1 MKTSTCNMNNR
12 YIVLIIIFLI
22 STLSHAQLKK
32 GFEPRFNESVNG
44 DFAMIA
50 NNMVSVNPIMP
61 YNDEGNNDGINLV
74 YVDIDGNTGIGAN
87 TFNSSSAEFKN
98 PVTNLPSTNCLTI
111 KRVLLYWA
119 AADKEPDDN
128 DISSENQPDWDF
140 NDIKLMLPGQTNY
153 VDYEADEV
161 LYRGRDD
168 NGDGI
173 ADDHF
178 ANDPYV
184 CVKDI
189 TTFVN
194 NNLPINGGNAYGVY
208 QVANVECKTGQLVEH
223 DALFN
228 TGVSGGWQIVF
239 VYESPLLI
247 KKNVSIYDGYIHVS
261 STGLPQYGITIDNFQ
276 TVPAP
281 QAVNVKILMG
291 SLEGDRGRVGDR
303 LEIENALNTFV
314 PITTDPVSPIRPL
327 NNFFNSRIT
336 IDNNNFLDRIPASE
350 NTLGFD
356 AAIFDLSN
364 PNNSIIQND
373 QTSANFRLT
382 TTIET
387 YGMFLLGLSVDVFEP
402 DLGPIEVLTNAAS
415 TPQSPGTIINA
426 DFTVEN
432 KGNDNAVNVTIS
444 STLPPQ
450 IEVND
455 FAGLLLTLPTGVNA
469 TYIGNV
475 LTFTVDDQYVEVGDS
490 PIDVDFD
497 LIIKDECYFLND
509 NCDDLSFGLEFIA
522 TYSGATNPEVQST
535 NSSSDLDACGVGND
549 QETIITVIQ
558 PTGPIINAP
567 TNETIS
573 SCSFNSQTEANTAFT
588 DWLNQFSV
596 GGSCNINGQFDQ
608 TYTAPNFCGGS
619 VTVIYEVTDLCT
631 PLASETRIFEIAAP
645 IAISYTA
652 PADETSD
659 ACNYNDQNAL
669 NTAFNSWVTSQTAA
683 FAIANGCSP
692 SISND
697 SATASIPV
705 LCDGGITTITW
716 TINDICQT
724 TLTETADFTVTAP
737 TAITYTAPADVTS
750 DACEYTDQNALD
762 TAFNNWV
769 TTQNAAFAI
778 ANGCSPVISNNS
790 ATASIPVLC
799 DGGVSTV
806 TWMIN
811 DLCETFT
818 ETAEFRVT
826 APTAI
831 NLPSNETNTV
841 NCIADATETFIIP
854 AVNDAC
860 GNPIIPSAP
869 VIVESPIIL
878 DCEGTRTYTYTYSD
892 CAGNSAEWE
901 YLYTIEIP
909 TFTITD
915 ANGEATVNCVAD
927 ATETF
932 TLPSIID
939 ACGNPIT
946 PSAAVIV
953 DSPNTLDCQ
962 GTRTYKYTYSDCAGN
977 SAEWEYV
984 YTIEIPT
991 FTITDANGE
1000 ATVNCVA
1007 NATETFTL
1015 PSIIDACGN
1024 PITPSAAVIVDS
1036 PNTLDCEGTRTYTY
1050 TYSDCAGNSA
1060 EWEYVYTIDLM
1071 SFVLPGNTTETVD
1084 NIDDAT
1090 EPTPPNVLDNCG
1102 NTITPSAPSK
1112 SETPDCQGSVVYT
1125 FTYVDCSGNSADWS
1139 YTYTIELAPFSVPPS
1154 ESSIVECIAD
1164 ATPPA
1169 PPSVLDA
1176 NGDEI
1181 TPVVTSNEDPACE
1194 GDKIYTFT
1202 YTDCAG
1208 NSGVWEYTYTINITT
1223 LPVVPTNA
1231 SSTVECLTD
1240 AVQPIAPEIT
1250 DVCGNIIIPVATEN
1264 ADPVCEGD
1272 KIYTFTYLDC
1282 AGNISVYTYTY
1293 TIDIT
1298 SNIIVP
1304 DNDGSTVECLA
1315 NATQPSA
1322 PVVTDVCGNE
1332 ITPEITENEDPDC
1345 EGEKI
1350 YTFTYTDCTGNE
1362 AVYTYRYTIDITT
1375 GPTVPAND
1383 GSTVQC
1389 VADAIQ
1395 PTPPIITDICG
1406 SNIIPV
1412 ITESADPTCEGEKIY
1427 TFTFTDCTG
1436 NESVYIY
1443 TYTIDLTPFI
1453 LPNNGIETVDN
1464 LANAVEPT
1472 PPPVSDNCGNE
1483 IIPSTPVKSETPD
1496 CQGSVVYTFT
1506 YVDCSGNSA
1515 DWSYTYTI
1523 ELAPFSVPP
1532 SESSIVECIAD
1543 ATPPAP
1549 PSVLD
1554 ANGDEITPVVTSN
1567 EDPACEGDKIYTF
1580 TYTDCAGNSGVWEY
1594 TYTINITTLPVV
1606 PTNASSTVEC
1616 LTDAVQ
1622 PIAPEITDVCGNII
1636 IPVATENADPVC
1648 EGDKIYTF
1656 TYLDCAGNISVYT
1669 YTYTIDITS
1678 NIIVPDNDGS
1688 TVECLANATQPSAPV
1703 VTDVCGN
1710 EITPEITENED
1721 PDCEGE
1727 KIYTF
1732 TYTDCTGNEAVYTY
1746 RYTIDI
1752 TTGPTVPA
1760 NDGSTVQCV
1769 ADAIQPTPPIITD
1782 ICGSNIIP
1790 VITESADPTCEG
1802 EKIYTFTFTDC
1813 TGNESVYIY
1822 TYTIDL
1828 TPFILP
1834 ANGIQAIDNLE
1845 DVEEPTPPNVT
1856 DNCGNIIT
1864 PSAPLKSETPDC
1876 QGSVIYT
1883 FTYTDCAGNSAD
1895 WSYSFSIE
1903 LAPFSVPSNE
1913 GSNIECIAD
1922 AIAPEPPTILDAN
1935 GDLIVP
1941 VMTES
1946 PDPACEGNKVF
1957 SFTYTD
1963 CAGNSGVWEYTY
1975 TINLITLPNV
1985 PTDAFSSVECLAD
1998 ASQPVSP
2005 VVTDFCGNNI
2015 VPVITEN
2022 EDPIC
2027 GGEKVYTFT
2036 YIDCTGNESIYIYT
2050 YTIDIVTTPIV
2061 PESTGSTVECLANA
2075 TQPIAP
2081 VVTDVCGN
2089 EITPVVTE
2097 NADPICEGE
2106 KIFTYTYTDCKGNDS
2121 IYIYTYTID
2130 VTSGPLVPANS
2141 GSIVECVADATQP
2154 NIPVVTDICGNNM
2167 SPIITESEDPG
2178 CEGEKIYT
2186 FTYTDCSGN
2195 VSEYIYTYEVKDTTR
2210 PVLILPD
2217 NVSAE
2222 CSGDL
2227 TPISFG
2233 EATAIDNCD
2242 PNPIVTFIDETT
2254 EGACAGSF
2262 SITRTWTAIDACGN
2276 SVSANQ
2282 VISASD
2288 ITPPEFDQTELPRDI
2303 VVACDAIPE
2312 ADTLTAT
2319 DNCGDAIVTVED
2331 EKITGTCP
2339 NNYNIERSYIAT
2351 DECGTTTIHLQ
2362 TIRVQDITPPTFV
2375 ETLPNI
2381 NIVVQCDNIP
2391 DAEILTATDNCGD
2404 AVVSVRDVRTN
2415 GDCPNNYNIAR
2426 TWVATDACGLTTAHT
2441 QNIIVQ
2447 DTTPPEFVET
2457 LPTDTT
2463 VECNAI
2469 PEAQILTATDNCS
2482 DAKVT
2487 VSDIRTN
2494 GDCISN
2500 YTIART
2506 WEAKDECGLIETH
2519 TQIITVL
2526 DTTAPVPTSSFES
2539 ILDVSCADIPEI
2551 PELEF
2556 IDECSTDVD
2565 LVFSETNSFD
2575 ENIIADYQIVR
2586 SWRVSDVCDNE
2597 EVYTQTLNVSLDER
2611 LNDVNAEDICFDN
2624 GVVNLDDF
2632 LAEDVYGGTWE
2643 IVEGNPVATVTG
2655 SIFDPTNLGDA
2666 YSPSF
2671 NPNTEGIRYVLR
2683 YTGFQD
2689 GCLNVTDV
2697 IMVVDA
2703 KCKVLPCG
2711 DKDISIS
2718 TALTPNGDSFNK
2730 TFDIEGITLCGYTA
2744 EVKIFNRW
2752 GAIVYDSKSYTL
2764 GSERE
2769 GSAFSSDSG
2778 FGKWDGTSPKSSIGN
2793 NGKLPNGTYYYIIK
2807 LVNPISGELELDPI
2821 TGPVYLGTK

>member
-168 NGDGI
+168 NGDGT

-769 TTQNAAFAI
+769 TTQTAAFAI

-860 GNPIIPSAP
+860 GNPITPSAA
-869 VIVESPIIL
+869 VIVESPII
-878 DCEGTRTYTYTYSD
+878 
-892 CAGNSAEWE
+892 
-901 YLYTIEIP
+901 
-909 TFTITD
+909 
-915 ANGEATVNCVAD
+915 
-927 ATETF
+927 
-932 TLPSIID
+932 
-939 ACGNPIT
+939 
-946 PSAAVIV
+946 
-953 DSPNTLDCQ
+953 
-962 GTRTYKYTYSDCAGN
+962 
-977 SAEWEYV
+977 
-984 YTIEIPT
+984 
-991 FTITDANGE
+991 
-1000 ATVNCVA
+1000 
-1007 NATETFTL
+1007 
-1015 PSIIDACGN
+1015 
-1024 PITPSAAVIVDS
+1024 
-1036 PNTLDCEGTRTYTY
+1036 LDCEGTRTYTY

-1090 EPTPPNVLDNCG
+1090 
-1102 NTITPSAPSK
+1102 
-1112 SETPDCQGSVVYT
+1112 
-1125 FTYVDCSGNSADWS
+1125 
-1139 YTYTIELAPFSVPPS
+1139 
-1154 ESSIVECIAD
+1154 
-1164 ATPPA
+1164 
-1169 PPSVLDA
+1169 
-1176 NGDEI
+1176 
-1181 TPVVTSNEDPACE
+1181 
-1194 GDKIYTFT
+1194 
-1202 YTDCAG
+1202 
-1208 NSGVWEYTYTINITT
+1208 
-1223 LPVVPTNA
+1223 
-1231 SSTVECLTD
+1231 
-1240 AVQPIAPEIT
+1240 
-1250 DVCGNIIIPVATEN
+1250 
-1264 ADPVCEGD
+1264 
-1272 KIYTFTYLDC
+1272 
-1282 AGNISVYTYTY
+1282 
-1293 TIDIT
+1293 
-1298 SNIIVP
+1298 
-1304 DNDGSTVECLA
+1304 
-1315 NATQPSA
+1315 
-1322 PVVTDVCGNE
+1322 
-1332 ITPEITENEDPDC
+1332 
-1345 EGEKI
+1345 
-1350 YTFTYTDCTGNE
+1350 
-1362 AVYTYRYTIDITT
+1362 
-1375 GPTVPAND
+1375 
-1383 GSTVQC
+1383 
-1389 VADAIQ
+1389 
-1395 PTPPIITDICG
+1395 
-1406 SNIIPV
+1406 
-1412 ITESADPTCEGEKIY
+1412 
-1427 TFTFTDCTG
+1427 
-1436 NESVYIY
+1436 
-1443 TYTIDLTPFI
+1443 
-1453 LPNNGIETVDN
+1453 
-1464 LANAVEPT
+1464 EPT

-1903 LAPFSVPSNE
+1903 LAPFSVPSND

-2351 DECGTTTIHLQ
+2351 DECGTTTVHLQ

-2482 DAKVT
+2482 DATVT

-2519 TQIITVL
+2519 TQIITVV